1 MKNQRKNA
9 GNGLESART
18 ARLGMLG
25 ARLDGSA
32 AGAMLAEF
40 VLRCRADG
48 VVPVLNF
55 AGVERVSGVFVDEA
69 LRHYDDF
76 APRDSHLHGA
86 VETAAENIRT
96 GRELLEELLNGFAEP
111 PRKSVFDR

>member
-1 MKNQRKNA
+1 
-9 GNGLESART
+9 
-18 ARLGMLG
+18 MLG

-40 VLRCRADG
+40 VLRCRGDG

-55 AGVERVSGVFVDEA
+55 AGVERISAVFVDEA

-76 APRDSHLHGA
+76 APKDSHLHGTVEA
-86 VETAAENIRT
+86 VADNVRA
-96 GRELLEELLNGFAEP
+96 GRDNLEELLKGFSEAP
-111 PRKSVFDR
+111 CKSAFDC